1 MRRDSREGCRRLC
14 PHRQPRI
21 LTRPAMSWPDLPDTN
36 LCFHQGSREGC
47 RRPYP
52 HRQPRI
58 HTRPATSWPD
68 PPDTNPSPGQNSQES
83 CCCSN
88 RHRRHC
94 THTPQDLFYSDHPDT
109 NPVNRRRQNRR
120 IHLCQSEMPKPKIIY
135 LIVFSFKI
143 SCHGFYPPPSSVQK
157 SSQKLEIQLQ
167 QTLPDIFLERTQIK
181 VCSPHLL
188 PSSIYSLT

>member
-143 SCHGFYPPPSSVQK
+143 SCHGFYPPPVVSKKVRKNWK
-157 SSQKLEIQLQ
+157 SSSSKRYLTYFWRELKSRYALPIFCHLQ
-167 QTLPDIFLERTQIK
+167 YTQ
-181 VCSPHLL
+181 
-188 PSSIYSLT
+188 